1 MRRERDVGEQK
12 DGVRYT
18 SVLREIEE
26 LDYAGCILDSSLN
39 YDSYLDQTVLI
50 FYYVVSSFTRIY
62 VYYLS
67 STEIYELVLLQTIVY
82 FQHNNGITQIL
93 CQCTDRVGKLVS
105 NELAFEQLSTANF
118 FQSVDSQEAPQQQLE
133 EVVVCR
139 CHIIARARR
148 PLMIS
153 DLNHRARWRE
163 PAHRLAW
170 LVSFR

>member
-1 MRRERDVGEQK
+1 MRRERYVGEQK

-118 FQSVDSQEAPQQQLE
+118 FQSVDSQEAPQQQHGGSCCLPLPHH
-133 EVVVCR
+133 R
-139 CHIIARARR
+139 SRR

-163 PAHRLAW
+163 PAHRLACW
-170 LVSFR
+170 YRI